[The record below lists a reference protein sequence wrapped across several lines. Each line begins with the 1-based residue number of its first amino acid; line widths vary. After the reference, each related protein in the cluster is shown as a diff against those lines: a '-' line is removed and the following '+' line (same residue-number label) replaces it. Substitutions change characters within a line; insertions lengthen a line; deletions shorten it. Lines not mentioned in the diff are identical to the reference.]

1 MRRIGILGGSFDP
14 VHYGHLLLAES
25 CQQQC
30 SLDEVWFVPAAM
42 NPHKPAGT
50 NASDEQRV
58 EMLRLALAGH
68 SGFDI
73 LEMEL
78 DRGGASFTVDTL
90 ELLHTQFLD
99 HEFFLLLG
107 ADSLAD
113 LPAWKDPQRICELA
127 VLSIVHRLG
136 CAAVDLDVLA
146 EIVTPEQLQQIR
158 MSEVEMPG
166 MELTSTE
173 IRERVRDSKSIRFRT
188 PRAVEMYIETTGLY
202 RNA

>member
-25 CQQQC
+25 CQEQC
-30 SLDEVWFVPAAM
+30 DLDEVWFVPAAM
-42 NPHKPAGT
+42 NPHKPAGS
-50 NASDEQRV
+50 NASDVQRV

-68 SGFDI
+68 SGFSI

-78 DRGGASFTVDTL
+78 ERGGASFTVDTL
-90 ELLHTQFLD
+90 EVLHDQFLD

-127 VLSIVHRLG
+127 ALSVVRRLG
-136 CAAVDLDVLA
+136 SAPVDLDVLA
-146 EIVTPEQLQQIR
+146 KIVTPEQLQQIR
-158 MSEVEMPG
+158 ISEVDMPG
-166 MELTSTE
+166 MELTSRG
-173 IRERVRDSKSIRFRT
+173 IRERVCNSKSIRFRT

-202 RNA
+202 RDE

>member
-30 SLDEVWFVPAAM
+30 DLDEVWFVPAAM
-42 NPHKPAGT
+42 NPHKPAGSH
-50 NASDEQRV
+50 ASDAQRV
-58 EMLRLALAGH
+58 EMLQLAVAGH
-68 SGFDI
+68 SGFSI

-78 DRGGASFTVDTL
+78 ERGGASFTVDTL
-90 ELLHTQFLD
+90 ELLHEQFMD

-113 LPAWKDPQRICELA
+113 LPAWKDPRRICELA
-127 VLSIVHRLG
+127 VLSVVRRLG
-136 CAAVDLDVLA
+136 CPPVDLDVLA

-158 MSEVEMPG
+158 ISEVEMPG
-166 MELTSTE
+166 MELTSTG

-202 RNA
+202 RDA

>member
-1 MRRIGILGGSFDP
+1 M
-14 VHYGHLLLAES
+14 
-25 CQQQC
+25 
-30 SLDEVWFVPAAM
+30 
-42 NPHKPAGT
+42 
-50 NASDEQRV
+50 
-58 EMLRLALAGH
+58 
-68 SGFDI
+68 DI
-73 LEMEL
+73 LEREL

-90 ELLHTQFLD
+90 ELLHAQFSD

-127 VLSIVHRLG
+127 VLSVVHRLG

-146 EIVTPEQLQQIR
+146 VIVTPVLLRRIR

-202 RNA
+202 QNA

>member
-30 SLDEVWFVPAAM
+30 NLDEVWFVPAAM

-90 ELLHTQFLD
+90 ESVSYTHLT
-99 HEFFLLLG
+99 
-107 ADSLAD
+107 
-113 LPAWKDPQRICELA
+113 LPTKRI
-127 VLSIVHRLG
+127 V
-136 CAAVDLDVLA
+136 
-146 EIVTPEQLQQIR
+146 
-158 MSEVEMPG
+158 
-166 MELTSTE
+166 
-173 IRERVRDSKSIRFRT
+173 
-188 PRAVEMYIETTGLY
+188 
-202 RNA
+202 

>member
-1 MRRIGILGGSFDP
+1 VRRIGILGGSFDP

-25 CQQQC
+25 CQEQC
-30 SLDEVWFVPAAM
+30 DLDEVWFVPAAM
-42 NPHKPAGT
+42 NPHKPAGS
-50 NASDEQRV
+50 NASDVQRV

-68 SGFDI
+68 SGFSI

-78 DRGGASFTVDTL
+78 ERGGASFTVDTL
-90 ELLHTQFLD
+90 EVLHDQFLD

-127 VLSIVHRLG
+127 ALSVVRRLG
-136 CAAVDLDVLA
+136 SAPVDLDVLA
-146 EIVTPEQLQQIR
+146 KIVTPEQLQQIR
-158 MSEVEMPG
+158 ISEVDMPG
-166 MELTSTE
+166 MELTSRG
-173 IRERVRDSKSIRFRT
+173 IRERVCNSKSIRFRT

-202 RNA
+202 RDE

>member
-1 MRRIGILGGSFDP
+1 VRRIGILGGSFDP

>member
-68 SGFDI
+68 SGLIFWRWSWI
-73 LEMEL
+73 
-78 DRGGASFTVDTL
+78 
-90 ELLHTQFLD
+90 
-99 HEFFLLLG
+99 
-107 ADSLAD
+107 
-113 LPAWKDPQRICELA
+113 A
-127 VLSIVHRLG
+127 VVQ
-136 CAAVDLDVLA
+136 VL
-146 EIVTPEQLQQIR
+146 Q
-158 MSEVEMPG
+158 
-166 MELTSTE
+166 STH
-173 IRERVRDSKSIRFRT
+173 
-188 PRAVEMYIETTGLY
+188 
-202 RNA
+202 

>member
-1 MRRIGILGGSFDP
+1 VRRIGILGGSFDP

-25 CQQQC
+25 CQEQC
-30 SLDEVWFVPAAM
+30 GLDEVWFVPAAM
-42 NPHKPAGT
+42 NPHKPAGS
-50 NASDEQRV
+50 NASDKQRV

-68 SGFDI
+68 SRFGI

-78 DRGGASFTVDTL
+78 ERGGPSFTVDTL
-90 ELLHTQFLD
+90 ELLHEQFVD

-127 VLSIVHRLG
+127 VLSVVRRLG
-136 CAAVDLDVLA
+136 CASVDVGVLA

-158 MSEVEMPG
+158 MSEVEMPS
-166 MELTSTE
+166 MELTSTG
-173 IRERVRDSKSIRFRT
+173 IRKRVRDSKSIRFRT
-188 PRAVEMYIETTGLY
+188 PRAVEIYIETTGLY
-202 RNA
+202 RDE

>member
-90 ELLHTQFLD
+90 ELLHTQFSD

>member
-30 SLDEVWFVPAAM
+30 NLDEVWFVPAAM

-127 VLSIVHRLG
+127 VLSVVRRLG
-136 CAAVDLDVLA
+136 CEPVDMDVLA
-146 EIVTPEQLQQIR
+146 EIVTAEQLQQIR
-158 MSEVEMPG
+158 MSQVEMPG
-166 MELTSTE
+166 MELSSTR